1 MSRRAD
7 RECPKAHPLVI
18 DSQAHRALEDLMPL
32 IEEATNA
39 DTILQ
44 EVKDGWVDETT
55 LEGRLLRRVMTAIR
69 DMDANSPAIDAYLR
83 WLERN
88 TEETDEVNPSNS

>member
-7 RECPKAHPLVI
+7 RERPPARHLVT
-18 DSQAHRALEDLMPL
+18 DAQAHRALEDLMPL

-39 DTILQ
+39 DMILQ
-44 EVKDGWVDETT
+44 EVKEGWVDEST
-55 LEGRLLRRVMTAIR
+55 LEGRLLRAVMTAIR

-88 TEETDEVNPSNS
+88 TEEEQ

>member
-1 MSRRAD
+1 MSRRED
-7 RECPKAHPLVI
+7 RERPAVRPLVT
-18 DSQAHRALEDLMPL
+18 DGQAQRALEDLMPL

-39 DTILQ
+39 DTLLQ
-44 EVKDGWVDETT
+44 EVKEGWVDEST

-69 DMDANSPAIDAYLR
+69 DMDAGSPAIDAYLR

-88 TEETDEVNPSNS
+88 TEEDPST